1 MADQESYPPDP
12 ADQAPLESTAWLLRQ
27 ARSGDESARN
37 RLFERYLPA
46 FQRWAHGRLP
56 PSARGMV
63 ETNDLVQVTLMR
75 ALQHMDTFEPRREGA
90 FLAYLRQILMNL
102 VRDEIRRANVRPLN
116 VELDDNLPQPSPSP
130 LEEALSAERL
140 AAYEAA
146 LDKLPPDTR
155 EAVVLRLEL
164 GFTFAQV
171 AEATEIP
178 SANAARMRIA
188 RAILQMAEGPDETA

>member
-1 MADQESYPPDP
+1 MANHETQLPEPGDESN
-12 ADQAPLESTAWLLRQ
+12 LESTAALLHRV
-27 ARSGDESARN
+27 RSGDEAARN

-56 PSARGMV
+56 PSARGLA

-75 ALQHMDTFEPRREGA
+75 ALQRIETFEPRREGA

-116 VELDDNLPQPSPSP
+116 VELDENLPQEIPTPMDD
-130 LEEALSAERL
+130 AMGAERL
-140 AAYEAA
+140 EAYEASLAA
-146 LDKLPPDTR
+146 LPERTR

-171 AEATEIP
+171 AEAIGSP
-178 SANAARMRIA
+178 SANAARMLIT
-188 RAILQMAEGPDETA
+188 RALLKMAEGTDEPQ